1 MYTSHPHTPLTPTSL
16 HCALVSYFAKHAIK
30 NEREVDYC
38 HHYQD
43 LSVFL
48 KEFEKKNP
56 NSKTT
61 LVTDKEGVYQYSTL
75 TFGANAEVVRRAGLP
90 TFSLDGAHM
99 TKHHLF
105 IGTMLALVGR
115 DSEGDMVELAF
126 MLIASKDGGSSRGG
140 ESEATYVASEASS
153 PPPSSPPPSSPL
165 PSSLTMFCAR
175 FARCRYGAFA
185 NHVKAA
191 GMGTSWDLSV
201 RTPVAVNF
209 LNES

>member
-1 MYTSHPHTPLTPTSL
+1 
-16 HCALVSYFAKHAIK
+16 
-30 NEREVDYC
+30 VDYR

-90 TFSLDGAHM
+90 TFFLDGAHM

-105 IGTMLALVGR
+105 IRTMMALVGR
-115 DSEGDMVELAF
+115 DS
-126 MLIASKDGGSSRGG
+126 
-140 ESEATYVASEASS
+140 
-153 PPPSSPPPSSPL
+153 
-165 PSSLTMFCAR
+165 
-175 FARCRYGAFA
+175 GA
-185 NHVKAA
+185 
-191 GMGTSWDLSV
+191 
-201 RTPVAVNF
+201 
-209 LNES
+209 